1 MGCLI
6 RLKIRKIVFIYGC
19 HDAEACMIVVQV
31 SDTGARNGKVC
42 VGERQGEEERKGRQ
56 KHVCYPLRILI

>member
-31 SDTGARNGKVC
+31 GDAGARNGKVC
-42 VGERQGEEERKGRQ
+42 MGESEKECKERQ
-56 KHVCYPLRILI
+56 KHVRYPVRILIWP